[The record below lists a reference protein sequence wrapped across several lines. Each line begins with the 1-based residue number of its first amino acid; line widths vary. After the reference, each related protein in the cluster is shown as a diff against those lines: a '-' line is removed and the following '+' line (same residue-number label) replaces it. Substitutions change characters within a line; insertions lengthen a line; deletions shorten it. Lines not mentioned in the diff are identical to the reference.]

1 MVSIVVYNM
10 PRKAAPVQTSSAKT
24 TTPAAA
30 TGAKKPRKARATSA
44 TKTVTPATS
53 APVAET
59 VVATETAPIANGL
72 QDEFAEFLG
81 KLNQLASQFSSLRTD
96 FRTLEKKWTRELKAA
111 QKTVERRK
119 RKVGNRAPSGFVK
132 PTLISDEL
140 ATFLGKTSGT
150 EMARTEVTREI
161 NQYIRTN
168 SLQDKTNGRKII
180 PDAALASLLKLGS
193 ADELTYFNLQRYMSP
208 HFAKLGQE
216 VPAANIQ

>member
-10 PRKAAPVQTSSAKT
+10 PRKAVPVQTSSAKT

-30 TGAKKPRKARATSA
+30 TGAKKARKPRAASA
-44 TKTVTPATS
+44 TKTVAPATT
-53 APVAET
+53 APVADK

-161 NQYIRTN
+161 NQYIRTT

>member
-1 MVSIVVYNM
+1 M
-10 PRKAAPVQTSSAKT
+10 PRKAAPTQTTSAKAT
-24 TTPAAA
+24 TAPAA

-44 TKTVTPATS
+44 TKTATPTTPAAVEEKVV
-53 APVAET
+53 AP
-59 VVATETAPIANGL
+59 VATETAPIASGL
-72 QDEFAEFLG
+72 HDEFAEFLG

-96 FRTLEKKWTRELKAA
+96 FRSLEKKWTRELKAA

-161 NQYIRTN
+161 NQYIRSN
-168 SLQDKTNGRKII
+168 ALQDKANGRKIN

-193 ADELTYFNLQRYMSP
+193 GDELTYFNLQRYMSP
-208 HFAKLGQE
+208 HFAKLGQAI
-216 VPAANIQ
+216 PAANIQ